1 MHRYDPQGGVIE
13 DAYFGPA
20 GEPAL
25 NEQGYSR
32 KVYTKDDRGSD
43 IETAYFGIDGS
54 PILNDRGFTR
64 AKIVYDDLGR
74 EIEWSYLGVRGE
86 PVIGKN
92 YNAYHRAARKLDPR
106 GNPVEF
112 ATFGLD
118 GKPIEVV
125 DPASGR
131 HCARLV
137 RRFDANDKAIE
148 SQCFDASGQPVLEEK
163 GAALQRS
170 TSDP

>member
-1 MHRYDPQGGVIE
+1 V
-13 DAYFGPA
+13 
-20 GEPAL
+20 L

-32 KVYTKDDRGSD
+32 KVYVKDG
-43 IETAYFGIDGS
+43 Y
-54 PILNDRGFTR
+54 
-64 AKIVYDDLGR
+64 GR
-74 EIEWSYLGVRGE
+74 DIEWSFFGIRGD
-86 PVIGKN
+86 PVIENNEG
-92 YNAYHRAARKLDPR
+92 YHRAIRKLDAR
-106 GNPVEF
+106 GNALEV
-112 ATFGLD
+112 ATLGLD
-118 GKPIEVV
+118 SQPIEVV

-148 SQCFDASGQPVLEEK
+148 SQCFNASGQPVLEEK